1 MLSNSNFFNND
12 VYINDNGEV
21 ILKRREHLNTKISY
35 YLLIKI
41 LQNIT
46 VYIYVMTFLFFGILC
61 LSMLFFIC
69 YTIISYI
76 IISLV
81 KTLNI
86 YSVHDSELLTIIM
99 NSEKK
104 VQCST
109 IIILFMIYGI
119 YWFYDW
125 DSQNRGAHPRQTI
138 RYLKI
143 WELLADYFPIHLV
156 VSKEFRKFS
165 NIHNR
170 IKHCSPLNSTI
181 NKYVVD
187 DDYVDENAAEKSSIT
202 NNLPT
207 DVNYLV
213 GFHPHGILA
222 TGAFIN
228 FATEATGFSKVFP
241 DLKPFLA
248 ILKAH
253 FIAPFYR
260 DFLMSLGMIAATKKG
275 LHYVLDKDSCKQTG
289 NFVVVVLGGASEALD
304 SRPGTYVMHINQ
316 RYGFF
321 KLALQTGS
329 YLVPCISFG
338 EQSLYRQVS
347 NEKGSLIRWLQDK
360 FTSIFTVS
368 LPIFYARGPFPYRK
382 PVYTVVGAPIRCEQ
396 IKEPT
401 PEQVANVKQK
411 YIENLQTLFENYKTT
426 YDPEASNIEFI

>member
-1 MLSNSNFFNND
+1 MD
-12 VYINDNGEV
+12 A
-21 ILKRREHLNTKISY
+21 
-35 YLLIKI
+35 
-41 LQNIT
+41 
-46 VYIYVMTFLFFGILC
+46 
-61 LSMLFFIC
+61 
-69 YTIISYI
+69 II
-76 IISLV
+76 
-81 KTLNI
+81 
-86 YSVHDSELLTIIM
+86 HDSELLTIIM

-241 DLKPFLA
+241 DFKPFLA

-260 DFLMSLGMIAATKKG
+260 DFLMSLASVSFWQQLGVDLK
-275 LHYVLDKDSCKQTG
+275 LHQLLSW
-289 NFVVVVLGGASEALD
+289 FSHL
-304 SRPGTYVMHINQ
+304 P
-316 RYGFF
+316 
-321 KLALQTGS
+321 
-329 YLVPCISFG
+329 
-338 EQSLYRQVS
+338 
-347 NEKGSLIRWLQDK
+347 LI
-360 FTSIFTVS
+360 F
-368 LPIFYARGPFPYRK
+368 
-382 PVYTVVGAPIRCEQ
+382 
-396 IKEPT
+396 
-401 PEQVANVKQK
+401 
-411 YIENLQTLFENYKTT
+411 
-426 YDPEASNIEFI
+426 